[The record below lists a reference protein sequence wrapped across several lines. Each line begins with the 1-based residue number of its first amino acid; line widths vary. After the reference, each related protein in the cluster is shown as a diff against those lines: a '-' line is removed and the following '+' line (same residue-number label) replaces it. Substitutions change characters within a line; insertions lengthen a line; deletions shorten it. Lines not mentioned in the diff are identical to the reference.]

1 MEEYDFQFYPTLLNE
16 YHWYLTKPC
25 SETKQKLLNKINR
38 IPETDP
44 AVLTKFRKG
53 ISFESAVLKNKAGG
67 FDKELINEAAT
78 LLPQKRKTQV
88 LLSFQ
93 HKNIKFYG
101 YADVVGESRVIDLK
115 STANHKPGRHDLNY
129 QNLYLYALQNAGFK
143 SMEYI
148 ICDFEKI
155 YVERYHLSEYDFD
168 SMLKEMEG
176 FRSFLTDNLELIRD
190 KKILKKREL
199 GLFKHDF

>member
-16 YHWYLTKPC
+16 YHRYLANPT
-25 SETKQKLLNKINR
+25 SDTKQKVLNKINR

-44 AVLTKFRKG
+44 SILAKFRKG
-53 ISFESAVLKNKAGG
+53 ISFESAVLKNKAGD
-67 FDKELINEAAT
+67 FNAKLIEEVAS
-78 LLPQKRKTQV
+78 LLPYKRKTQV
-88 LLSFQ
+88 LLSFR
-93 HKNIKFYG
+93 HKNIRFYG

-115 STANHKPGRHDLNY
+115 STANHKPGRHDFNF

-155 YVERYHLSEYDFD
+155 YVESYQLSDYDFESMLSE
-168 SMLKEMEG
+168 MEN

-190 KKILKKREL
+190 KKIIKKREM
-199 GLFKHDF
+199 GLFS